1 MVPALVLTAGLAT
14 RLRPLSF
21 VRAKAALPVAGT
33 PLIHRILRSLSSA
46 GVQDVVLN
54 LHHLPHTLTSLLG
67 DGSALGMRI
76 RYSWEV
82 PVLGSAGGPKRAI
95 PLLAN
100 PESRIPNPESRIPNP
115 ESRVPNPESRV
126 PNPESRI
133 PNPESRIPNPES
145 RIPDPGPRVAGPGT
159 FLVLNGD
166 TLTDVSLPALLDDH
180 RRSGALV
187 TMAVVPNTE
196 PEKYSGVGVGPDG
209 AFTGWVPRGSREPL
223 YHFIGVQV
231 AEPAAFASVP
241 ADTPSEVRTLYPALV
256 AARPGAVRAFRTQA
270 SFVDIGTPSDY
281 LETSL
286 LLAAREGSDTSAGAE
301 ISPTA
306 RIERSILWDDV
317 IVEDGAMLQECV
329 VTDGVRVPA
338 DTSWHGVTIRIASG
352 ELTPGER
359 RIEGLAIGS
368 L

>member
-33 PLIHRILRSLSSA
+33 PLIHRILRPLRSA

-54 LHHLPHTLTSLLG
+54 LHYLPRTLTGLLG
-67 DGSALGMRI
+67 DGSALGLRI

-100 PESRIPNPESRIPNP
+100 PESRIPS
-115 ESRVPNPESRV
+115 
-126 PNPESRI
+126 
-133 PNPESRIPNPES
+133 
-145 RIPDPGPRVAGPGT
+145 PGT
-159 FLVLNGD
+159 FLILNGD

-180 RRSGALV
+180 RRSGALA

-209 AFTGWVPRGSREPL
+209 AFTGWVPRGSREPS

-241 ADTPSEVRTLYPALV
+241 ADTPSEVRTLYPALI
-256 AARPGAVRAFRTQA
+256 AARPGAVRAFRTRA
-270 SFVDIGTPSDY
+270 SFMDIGTPSDY

-286 LLAAREGSDTSAGAE
+286 LLAAREGIDTSAGAE

-317 IVEDGAMLQECV
+317 IVEDGVMLKDCV

-338 DTSWHGVTIRIASG
+338 DTSWHGVTIRVASA

>member
-33 PLIHRILRSLSSA
+33 PLIHRILRPLRSA

-54 LHHLPHTLTSLLG
+54 LHYLPRTLTSLLG

-100 PESRIPNPESRIPNP
+100 PESRIPNP
-115 ESRVPNPESRV
+115 
-126 PNPESRI
+126 
-133 PNPESRIPNPES
+133 
-145 RIPDPGPRVAGPGT
+145 GP
-159 FLVLNGD
+159 FLILNGD

-209 AFTGWVPRGSREPL
+209 AFTGWVPRGSREPS

-256 AARPGAVRAFRTQA
+256 AAHPGAVRAFRTHA
-270 SFVDIGTPSDY
+270 SFMDIGTPSDY

-286 LLAAREGSDTSAGAE
+286 LLAAREGIDTSAGAE

-317 IVEDGAMLQECV
+317 IVEDGAMLKDCV

-338 DTSWHGVTIRIASG
+338 DTSWHGVTIRVAST

>member
-54 LHHLPHTLTSLLG
+54 LHHLPHTLTRLLG

-95 PLLAN
+95 PLLAD
-100 PESRIPNPESRIPNP
+100 
-115 ESRVPNPESRV
+115 
-126 PNPESRI
+126 
-133 PNPESRIPNPES
+133 PES
-145 RIPDPGPRVAGPGT
+145 RIPDPGSQVPGPGT

-166 TLTDVSLPALLDDH
+166 TLTNVSLPALLDDH

-209 AFTGWVPRGSREPL
+209 AFTGWVSRGSRERS
-223 YHFIGVQV
+223 YHFIGAQV

-241 ADTPSEVRTLYPALV
+241 ADTPSEVRTLYPTLV

-270 SFVDIGTPSDY
+270 SFMDIGTPSDY

-286 LLAAREGSDTSAGAE
+286 LLAAREGIDTSAGAE

-338 DTSWHGVTIRIASG
+338 DTSWRGVTIRVASG

>member
-33 PLIHRILRSLSSA
+33 PLIHRILRPLRSA

-54 LHHLPHTLTSLLG
+54 LHYLPRTLTSLLG

-100 PESRIPNPESRIPNP
+100 PESR
-115 ESRVPNPESRV
+115 VPNPESRV
-126 PNPESRI
+126 S
-133 PNPESRIPNPES
+133 
-145 RIPDPGPRVAGPGT
+145 DPGPRVPDPGT
-159 FLVLNGD
+159 FLILNGD

-209 AFTGWVPRGSREPL
+209 AFTGWVPRGSREPS

-256 AARPGAVRAFRTQA
+256 AARPGVVRVFRTQA
-270 SFVDIGTPSDY
+270 SFMDIGTPSDY

-286 LLAAREGSDTSAGAE
+286 LLAAREGIDTSAGAE

-317 IVEDGAMLQECV
+317 IVEDGAMLKDCV

-338 DTSWHGVTIRIASG
+338 DTSWHGVTIRVASA

>member
-100 PESRIPNPESRIPNP
+100 P
-115 ESRVPNPESRV
+115 
-126 PNPESRI
+126 
-133 PNPESRIPNPES
+133 
-145 RIPDPGPRVAGPGT
+145 GT

-209 AFTGWVPRGSREPL
+209 AFTGWVFRGSREPS
-223 YHFIGVQV
+223 YHFIGAQV

-270 SFVDIGTPSDY
+270 SFMDIGTPSDY

-286 LLAAREGSDTSAGAE
+286 LLAAREGIDTSAGAE

-338 DTSWHGVTIRIASG
+338 DTSWHGVTIRVAAG

>member
-33 PLIHRILRSLSSA
+33 PLIHRILRSLQSA

-54 LHHLPHTLTSLLG
+54 LHYLPHTLTALLG
-67 DGSALGMRI
+67 DGSGLGMRI

-100 PESRIPNPESRIPNP
+100 A
-115 ESRVPNPESRV
+115 
-126 PNPESRI
+126 
-133 PNPESRIPNPES
+133 
-145 RIPDPGPRVAGPGT
+145 DPGSRAQGPGS
-159 FLVLNGD
+159 FLILNGD
-166 TLTDVSLPALLDDH
+166 TLTDVSIPALIDDH

-187 TMAVVPNTE
+187 TMAVVENTE
-196 PEKYSGVGVGPDG
+196 PEKYSGVGAGADG
-209 AFTGWVPRGSREPL
+209 TFTGWVLRGSREPS
-223 YHFIGVQV
+223 YHFVGVQMV
-231 AEPAAFASVP
+231 EASAFTSVS
-241 ADTPSEVRTLYPALV
+241 ADTPSEVRTLYSALA

-281 LETSL
+281 LKTSL
-286 LLAAREGSDTSAGAE
+286 TLAAQEGIDTTAGAE
-301 ISPTA
+301 IHSTA
-306 RIERSILWDDV
+306 RVERSVLWDDV
-317 IVEDGAMLQECV
+317 VVEEGAMLRECV
-329 VTDGVRVPA
+329 VTDGVRVPS
-338 DTSWHGVTIRIASG
+338 DTSWHGVTIRVASG
-352 ELTPGER
+352 ELAPGER
-359 RIEGLAIGS
+359 RIDGLAIGS